1 MTLHTASPAQS
12 TRLRPH
18 KFTVAEYDRMVI
30 TGILTKEDRV
40 ELLAGEIVEMS
51 PIGLKHASC
60 VKRLN
65 RIFHQTLGDRVIIG
79 VQDPLELGKEWQ
91 PQPDVMLLR
100 PRADFYA
107 TRHPQ
112 PPDLFLLVEVSE
124 STALFDQRRKVP
136 QYAKEGILEVWVVRL
151 DENCIVQYRDPTGR
165 RYQSITQFR
174 AGEFITIQLFP
185 EVTIPVSQLLGE
197 NN

>member
-18 KFTVAEYDRMVI
+18 KFTVAEYDRMVT

-79 VQDPLELGKEWQ
+79 V
-91 PQPDVMLLR
+91 
-100 PRADFYA
+100 
-107 TRHPQ
+107 
-112 PPDLFLLVEVSE
+112 
-124 STALFDQRRKVP
+124 
-136 QYAKEGILEVWVVRL
+136 
-151 DENCIVQYRDPTGR
+151 
-165 RYQSITQFR
+165 
-174 AGEFITIQLFP
+174 
-185 EVTIPVSQLLGE
+185 
-197 NN
+197 